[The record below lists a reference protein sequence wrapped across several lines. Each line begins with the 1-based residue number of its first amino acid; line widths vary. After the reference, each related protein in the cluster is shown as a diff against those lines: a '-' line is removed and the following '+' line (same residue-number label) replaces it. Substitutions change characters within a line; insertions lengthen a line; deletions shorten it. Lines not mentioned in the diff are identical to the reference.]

1 MAYITYQQYL
11 DLYGLC
17 PITEEE
23 FPVYA
28 GLASDLIDSMT
39 QYRIEQGGGF
49 SALPDWVQTLVQKA
63 AGAQVLYFTQ
73 IGLETVLSG
82 QTGQSFTVGKVSVS
96 GGALSNTA
104 AKPGA
109 LLVSPFALAMLE
121 QTPLMERGVHVCS
134 DRFLNP
140 FWGI

>member
-11 DLYGLC
+11 DLYGTC
-17 PITEEE
+17 PISEEE

-28 GLASDLIDSMT
+28 GLASDMIDSIT
-39 QYRIEQGGGF
+39 RYRM
-49 SALPDWVQTLVQKA
+49 
-63 AGAQVLYFTQ
+63 
-73 IGLETVLSG
+73 ETVLTG
-82 QTGQSFTVGKVSVS
+82 QAGQSFTVGKVSVS
-96 GGALSNTA
+96 GGALSSTTT
-104 AKPGA
+104 KPGA
-109 LLVSPFALAMLE
+109 LMVSPFALSLLE